1 LYLFLTT
8 SFMTSLNRRQFSCNS
23 LLLASSLPMASASFS
38 QSNWSE
44 IERKARGQSVVMNA
58 WGGSERINAYIA
70 WAAQEVQK
78 QFGVKLEHVKVT
90 DTADVVK
97 RVRNEKAA
105 GRNAD
110 GSVDLVWINGENFL
124 AMKREAMLFG
134 PWAESLP
141 SFKFVDVQG
150 KPTTRIDFAEPVQG
164 LEAPWGMAQLTF
176 FADRGKTPNP
186 PRSTAALLQFAKSNP
201 GRVTYPKPPNFHGTT
216 FLKQTLLDLTSE
228 SNRAILYRPFDAT
241 TFARITAPL
250 WAHLDALHPHLW
262 RNGKQFPA
270 NVAAVRQ
277 MMADGDLSLAFT
289 FNPNEPANEIA
300 AGRLPAS
307 VVSYQFDTGTIG
319 NTHFLAIPFNS
330 KVKEGSQVVANFL
343 LSPAA
348 QARKADIK
356 VWGDP
361 TVLSPAKM
369 SAQDAALF
377 NAGRANGQVEK
388 FAPVIPEPHGSWVDP
403 IEKEWARRYGA

>member
-1 LYLFLTT
+1 
-8 SFMTSLNRRQFSCNS
+8 MTLNRRQFSSRALLGSALLPLSTLS
-23 LLLASSLPMASASFS
+23 LAQSS
-38 QSNWSE
+38 WTD
-44 IERKARGQSVVMNA
+44 IEKKARGQTVVMNA
-58 WGGSERINAYIA
+58 WGGSERINAYLA
-70 WAAQEVQK
+70 WAGEEVQK

-105 GRNAD
+105 GRTAD

-141 SFKFVDVQG
+141 SFKFVDVEG

-176 FADRGKTPNP
+176 FADRAKTPNP
-186 PRSTAALLQFAKSNP
+186 PRSTAALLEFAKANA
-201 GRVTYPKPPNFHGTT
+201 GRVTYSKPPNFHGTT
-216 FLKQTLLDLTSE
+216 FLKQALMDLTPD
-228 SNRAILYRPFDAT
+228 RAQFYKPYDASA
-241 TFARITAPL
+241 FAKATEPL
-250 WAHLDALHPHLW
+250 WKHLDALHPHLW

-270 NVAAVRQ
+270 NAAAIRQ
-277 MMADGDLSLAFT
+277 MMADGELALAFT

-307 VVSYQFDTGTIG
+307 VMSYQFDSGTVG

-361 TVLSPAKM
+361 TVLSTAKM

-403 IEKEWARRYGA
+403 IEKEWLRRYGA

>member
-1 LYLFLTT
+1 
-8 SFMTSLNRRQFSCNS
+8 MTLNRRQFSTRT
-23 LLLASSLPMASASFS
+23 LLGSALLPLSSFS
-38 QSNWSE
+38 LAQSSWAD
-44 IERKARGQSVVMNA
+44 IEKKARGQTVVMNA
-58 WGGSERINAYIA
+58 WGGSERINAYLA
-70 WAAQEVQK
+70 WAGEEIQK

-97 RVRNEKAA
+97 RVRNEKTA
-105 GRNAD
+105 GRTAD

-141 SFKFVDVQG
+141 SFKFVDVEG

-176 FADRGKTPNP
+176 FADRSKTTNP
-186 PRSTAALLQFAKSNP
+186 PRSTAALLEFAKANS
-201 GRVTYPKPPNFHGTT
+201 GRVTYSKPPNFHGTT
-216 FLKQTLLDLTSE
+216 FLKQALMDLTPD
-228 SNRAILYRPFDAT
+228 RAQFYKPFDAAA
-241 TFARITAPL
+241 FAKVTEPL
-250 WAHLDALHPHLW
+250 WKHLDALHPHLW
-262 RNGKQFPA
+262 RAGKQFPA
-270 NVAAVRQ
+270 NAAAIRQ
-277 MMADGDLSLAFT
+277 MMADGELALAFT

-300 AGRLPAS
+300 AGRLPAT
-307 VVSYQFDTGTIG
+307 VASYQFDTGTIG

-369 SAQDAALF
+369 SAPDAALF

-403 IEKEWARRYGA
+403 IEKEWLRRYGA

>member
-1 LYLFLTT
+1 
-8 SFMTSLNRRQFSCNS
+8 MTLNRRQFSS
-23 LLLASSLPMASASFS
+23 RALIGSAMLPLASFS
-38 QSNWSE
+38 LAQSSWPL
-44 IERKARGQSVVMNA
+44 IERKARGQTVVMNA
-58 WGGSERINAYIA
+58 WGGSERINAYLA
-70 WAAQEVQK
+70 WAGEEVQK

-105 GRNAD
+105 GRTAD

-141 SFKFVDVQG
+141 SFKFVDVVG

-176 FADRGKTPNP
+176 FADSKKTSNP
-186 PRSTAALLQFAKSNP
+186 PRSTASLLQFAKTNP

-216 FLKQTLLDLTSE
+216 FLKQALLDLTTA
-228 SNRAILYRPFDAT
+228 SNRPILYRPFDAT
-241 TFARITAPL
+241 TFTRITAPL
-250 WAHLDALHPHLW
+250 WQHLDALHPHLW
-262 RNGKQFPA
+262 RAGKQFPA
-270 NVAAVRQ
+270 NVAAIRQ
-277 MMADGDLSLAFT
+277 MMADGELSLAFT

-330 KVKEGSQVVANFL
+330 KVKEASQVVANFL

-361 TVLSPAKM
+361 TVLAPAKM
-369 SAQDAALF
+369 SATDAALF

-403 IEKEWARRYGA
+403 IEKEWLRRYGA

>member
-1 LYLFLTT
+1 
-8 SFMTSLNRRQFSCNS
+8 MTLNRRQFSTRT
-23 LLLASSLPMASASFS
+23 LLGSALLPVSSFS
-38 QSNWSE
+38 FAQSSWTD
-44 IERKARGQSVVMNA
+44 IEKKARGQTVVMNA
-58 WGGSERINAYIA
+58 WGGSERINAYLA
-70 WAAQEVQK
+70 WAGEQVLKE
-78 QFGVKLEHVKVT
+78 FGVKLEHVKVT

-105 GRNAD
+105 GRTAD

-124 AMKREAMLFG
+124 AMKREAMLYG

-176 FADRGKTPNP
+176 FADSKKVTKP
-186 PRSTAALLQFAKSNP
+186 PRSTAALLQFAKANS

-216 FLKQTLLDLTSE
+216 FLKQALLDLTAA
-228 SNRAILYRPFDAT
+228 SNRPILYRPFDAT

-250 WAHLDALHPHLW
+250 WQHLDALHPHLW
-262 RNGKQFPA
+262 RAGKQFPA
-270 NVAAVRQ
+270 NAAAIRQ
-277 MMADGDLSLAFT
+277 MMADGELALAFT

-307 VVSYQFDTGTIG
+307 VASYQFDTGTIG

-361 TVLSPAKM
+361 TVLLPAKM
-369 SAQDAALF
+369 NAKDAALF

-403 IEKEWARRYGA
+403 IEKEWLRRYGA

>member
-1 LYLFLTT
+1 
-8 SFMTSLNRRQFSCNS
+8 MNINRRQFSRNTLIS
-23 LLLASSLPMASASFS
+23 AASLPIAELGLS
-38 QSNWSE
+38 QTPWAD
-44 IERKARGQSVVMNA
+44 IEKKARGQTVYFNA
-58 WGGSERINAYIA
+58 WAGNERINAYIA
-70 WAAQEVQK
+70 WAGEAVQK
-78 QFGVKLEHVKVT
+78 QFGIKLEHVKVT

-141 SFKFVDVQG
+141 SFRFVDVEG

-176 FADRGKTPNP
+176 YADRSKTPNP
-186 PRSTAALLQFAKSNP
+186 PRSANALLEFAKSHP
-201 GRVTYPKPPNFHGTT
+201 GRITYPKPPQFLGTT
-216 FLKQTLLDLTSE
+216 FLKQALMELNAERS
-228 SNRAILYRPFDAT
+228 ALYKAYDAAA
-241 TFARITAPL
+241 FARLTEPL
-250 WAHLDALHPHLW
+250 WKYLDALHPHLW

-270 NVAAVRQ
+270 TPAALRQ
-277 MMADGDLSLAFT
+277 MMADGELSMGLT
-289 FNPNEPANEIA
+289 FNPNEAANEIA

-307 VVSYQFDTGTIG
+307 VSSYQFDSGTIG

-330 KVKEGSQVVANFL
+330 KAKEGAQVLANFL

-348 QARKADIK
+348 QAHKGDIK
-356 VWGDP
+356 IWGDP
-361 TVLSPAKM
+361 TVLAPAKM
-369 SAQDAALF
+369 TAQDAVLF
-377 NAGRANGQVEK
+377 NSAKAPGQVER

-403 IEKEWARRYGA
+403 IEKEWHRRYGT

>member
-1 LYLFLTT
+1 MSLSRRHFSRNTLLTAVLLPHAP
-8 SFMTSLNRRQFSCNS
+8 FSLAQT
-23 LLLASSLPMASASFS
+23 A
-38 QSNWSE
+38 WTD
-44 IERKARGQSVVMNA
+44 IERKARGQTVVFNA
-58 WGGSERINAYIA
+58 WGGSERINAYLA
-70 WAAQEVQK
+70 WAAQELQK

-124 AMKREAMLFG
+124 AMKREALLFG

-141 SFKFVDVQG
+141 NFRFVDVEG

-176 FADRGKTPNP
+176 FADRAKTPNP
-186 PRSTAALLQFAKSNP
+186 PRSTAALLEFAKANS

-216 FLKQTLLDLTSE
+216 FLKQVLMDLTPD
-228 SNRAILYRPFDAT
+228 RALLYKPYDPAAFAKAT
-241 TFARITAPL
+241 EAL
-250 WAHLDALHPHLW
+250 WKHLDALHPQLW
-262 RNGKQFPA
+262 RQGKQFPA
-270 NVAAVRQ
+270 NSAAVRQ
-277 MMADGDLSLAFT
+277 MMADGELALALT
-289 FNPNEPANEIA
+289 FNPNEAANEIA

-307 VVSYQFDTGTIG
+307 VSSYQFDTGTIG

-330 KVKEGSQVVANFL
+330 KVKEGAQLVANFL
-343 LSPAA
+343 LSPVA

-361 TVLSPAKM
+361 TVLSTAKM
-369 SAQDAALF
+369 SPQDAALF
-377 NAGRANGQVEK
+377 NSARAPGQVDK

-403 IEKEWARRYGA
+403 IEKEWLRRYGA